1 MTSHISDHRYE
12 LSFCSKELNT
22 FNIIDLDAKEKKDS
36 PKGIG
41 FIICELV
48 ASHDRNPC
56 WFLRNLME
64 ESIY

>member
-22 FNIIDLDAKEKKDS
+22 FNITDLDAKKKKDS

-41 FIICELV
+41 FIMV
-48 ASHDRNPC
+48 N
-56 WFLRNLME
+56 W
-64 ESIY
+64 

>member
-1 MTSHISDHRYE
+1 MTSHISDHNRYE

-22 FNIIDLDAKEKKDS
+22 FNITDLDAKEKVS
-36 PKGIG
+36 PKEIG

-64 ESIY
+64 ENMY